1 MNRGA
6 TNWPQMTQD
15 EANPTRADRF
25 ARILTWNIHRG
36 IGTDL
41 RYDLDRII
49 ETIRPH
55 DPDIVALQEVDSR
68 GKDQTNLPL
77 AALKQ
82 VLGSHAA
89 EARTIVAP
97 DGHYG
102 HVLISRWPMHDIN
115 VHELHVSRRETRCAI
130 EATIESPYG
139 YIRVIAAHLGL
150 RPNEIRPQL
159 GIFGPLVRGEA
170 GADAASQPGGLLMLG
185 DFNDWHGRVRS
196 TLTTLIP
203 THTMQKTFPSWRPIL
218 NLDRIYCRPGKALL
232 RSWID
237 TSARR
242 ASDHLPVFAE
252 VDLAAMAMERAPAN
266 PTVTPAA
273 AD

>member
-1 MNRGA
+1 MNDQHTEHPKARKH
-6 TNWPQMTQD
+6 
-15 EANPTRADRF
+15 

-36 IGTDL
+36 IGLDL

-49 ETIRPH
+49 AAIQPH

-68 GKDQTNLPL
+68 GHEPTALPL
-77 AALKQ
+77 NKLKQ

-102 HVLISRWPMHDIN
+102 HVLISRWPMHDVNI
-115 VHELHVSRRETRCAI
+115 HELHVSRRETRCAI
-130 EATIESPYG
+130 EATIESPFG

-159 GIFGPLVRGEA
+159 DIFEPLVRGEP
-170 GADAASQPGGLLMLG
+170 GADSSALPGGLLMMG

-196 TLTTLIP
+196 SLTTLIP
-203 THTMQKTFPSWRPIL
+203 THTMQRTFPSWRPIL

-242 ASDHLPVFAE
+242 ASDHLPVYAE

-266 PTVTPAA
+266 PILPQALP
-273 AD
+273 D